1 MTEDVEEKGSQ
12 RKVIVASI
20 LVLIITVLSAS
31 AVLYYSTTPKAFD
44 CTNLNHTTQMTG
56 QGLLSGFPIECI
68 RILNRSNNSTISDG
82 LVYVAEN
89 GQEQAQGFQYATSF
103 GDCNGF
109 ATNGLSCDGMI
120 FNFSS
125 SQELCFW
132 MHNTLIPL
140 QQVWITQNGTVV
152 SVYQAISQSDFSV
165 CHYAKYVL
173 ETVPNVSISLGN
185 SVILN
190 SNQT

>member
-1 MTEDVEEKGSQ
+1 MSNIGQTHTVEQ
-12 RKVIVASI
+12 
-20 LVLIITVLSAS
+20 
-31 AVLYYSTTPKAFD
+31 
-44 CTNLNHTTQMTG
+44 N
-56 QGLLSGFPIECI
+56 LLSGFSIACI
-68 RILNRSNNSTISDG
+68 RILNKSNNSTILDG
-82 LVYVAEN
+82 LVYVAEG
-89 GQEQAQGFQYATSF
+89 GQEQTQGFQNVASF

-109 ATNGLSCDGMI
+109 AMGGLTCDGMI

-140 QQVWITQNGTVV
+140 QQDWITQNGTIV
-152 SVYQAISQSDFSV
+152 SVYQAMPQNDSSV

-173 ETVPNVSISLGN
+173 ETAPNVPISLGN
-185 SVILN
+185 FVILN